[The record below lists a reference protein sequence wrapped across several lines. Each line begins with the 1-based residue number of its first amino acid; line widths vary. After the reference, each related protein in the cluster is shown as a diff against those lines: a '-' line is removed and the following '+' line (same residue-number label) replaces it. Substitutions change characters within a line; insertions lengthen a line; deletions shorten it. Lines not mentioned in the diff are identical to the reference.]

1 MLCHHVTHVIPDA
14 CMAFP
19 PCRSRRMIVYADGYC
34 LYWHTDVSCH
44 PTQCRALLCCDTG
57 MQMFRVTPLKDGD
70 DLYNWEI
77 AFPSATFFE
86 SAPQLFGVS

>member
-1 MLCHHVTHVIPDA
+1 M
-14 CMAFP
+14 
-19 PCRSRRMIVYADGYC
+19 
-34 LYWHTDVSCH
+34 
-44 PTQCRALLCCDTG
+44 LCCDTG